1 MDLKSKIRVIEDFPK
16 KGISFKDI
24 TTLIKDKDALR
35 FTINSMATLI
45 DGPVDVVVGPES
57 RGFIFGTALAY
68 QMGVGFV
75 PVRKPGKLPGEVLAY
90 EYELEYGTDT
100 IEIHKDAINPG
111 DKVVLVDDLIAT
123 GGTIEAAAKA
133 VEVLGGEVVGIIALM
148 ELTGLKGRD
157 KLKKYNVQSLVQ
169 YEF

>member
-1 MDLKSKIRVIEDFPK
+1 MDLKEKIRVIEDFPK

-35 FTINSMATLI
+35 YTINQMAALI
-45 DGPVDVVVGPES
+45 EEPIDVVVGPES
-57 RGFIFGTALAY
+57 RGFIFGTAVAY
-68 QMGVGFV
+68 QLGVGFV
-75 PVRKPGKLPGEVLAY
+75 PVRKPGKLPGEVLSY
-90 EYELEYGTDT
+90 EYDLEYGTDT

-133 VEVLGGEVVGIIALM
+133 IEVLGGEVVGIIALM

-157 KLKKYNVQSLVQ
+157 KLAKYNVKSLVQ